1 MKKKRSCGVL
11 GHSNHRTNFTPGNAA
26 KSGIC
31 AYETTGVDVDRS
43 LRIAA
48 VEVAFSAN
56 RWVAWTF
63 GTRARFSCAQDR
75 ACQSATK
82 NGQIWSLNWRAS
94 LTCSASPQFET
105 MRILLIEDDPM
116 IGEGLSR
123 ALKAEAMTIDWVS
136 DGREAEAALRDGAH
150 SVVLL
155 DLGLPGTD
163 GLDLLKAARRD
174 GLKTPI
180 LVITARDG
188 LRDRVSGLDL
198 GADDYLVKPF
208 EIQELL
214 ARMRA
219 ILRRGQGR
227 AVSRIVAGAAELDP
241 ETHELSH
248 AGTVE
253 TLPAREY
260 ALMHAL
266 MERPGRI
273 LSRPQ
278 IEERIYGWGQEVES
292 NAVDALIYSIR
303 RKFGKDII
311 LNVRGAGWLT
321 PK

>member
-1 MKKKRSCGVL
+1 
-11 GHSNHRTNFTPGNAA
+11 
-26 KSGIC
+26 
-31 AYETTGVDVDRS
+31 
-43 LRIAA
+43 
-48 VEVAFSAN
+48 
-56 RWVAWTF
+56 
-63 GTRARFSCAQDR
+63 
-75 ACQSATK
+75 
-82 NGQIWSLNWRAS
+82 
-94 LTCSASPQFET
+94 

-123 ALKAEAMTIDWVS
+123 ALKAEAMTVDWVS

-163 GLDLLKAARRD
+163 GLDLLKAVRRD

-188 LRDRVSGLDL
+188 LGDRVSGLDL